1 MNGSGNML
9 HHLTIRGN
17 TGDEEIPGTYHV
29 FLSSIA
35 PNPGHDK
42 WTCPFVGRGVR
53 REEREGKAAK
63 AKGERRKGL
72 KPGDE

>member
-1 MNGSGNML
+1 M
-9 HHLTIRGN
+9 
-17 TGDEEIPGTYHV
+17 
-29 FLSSIA
+29 SIA

-63 AKGERRKGL
+63 AKGERGL
-72 KPGDE
+72 AAVTSDE